1 MEYKKDMK
9 ILFLTDSITTLGGVQ
24 RVTSII
30 VNELSKSNNIT
41 VISRCDCSKRL
52 YYIDPNVEVLSFSN
66 LGINFYFNYYEKALK
81 IINRFTG
88 ILDRVGMKSEYYPK
102 RYQKEISEYINI
114 NKFDVVIGV
123 QGYWAYFLGCI
134 RKRVNCKL
142 VGWQHNSYDAYFNT
156 KNRYYWHQSR
166 ISKSLICKLDE
177 YIVLNEYDQELFR
190 KHMNINV
197 AYIYNPKSF
206 DTDSPSDLS
215 HHKFIAAGR
224 FSYAKGYDLIIK
236 AYKKYCSLTEN
247 SWPLEIIGA
256 GEEES
261 KYKRIIHDLQLDD
274 NISVLPYTNDI
285 QSSFRMASC
294 LLLSSRWEGMP
305 MIVLEAMEMGVPTI
319 SFDIQAIKP
328 LIQDD
333 WNGLVVEKNDLD
345 SYAKAMY
352 IISTNEELRNKY
364 ANNSRIKA
372 KEFSID
378 YISQIWENELKRICK
393 DI

>member
-1 MEYKKDMK
+1 MK
-9 ILFLTDSITTLGGVQ
+9 ILFLTDSITTLGGAQ

-41 VISRCDCSKRL
+41 VISRCDCSERL
-52 YYIDPNVEVLSFSN
+52 YYIDSRVEILSFSD
-66 LGINFYFNYYEKALK
+66 LGINYNFHYFEKALK

-88 ILDRVGMKSEYYPK
+88 ILDRVGIKSEYYPK
-102 RYQKEISEYINI
+102 RHQKEISEYINRK
-114 NKFDVVIGV
+114 KFDVVIGV

-142 VGWQHNSYDAYFNT
+142 VGWQHNSYDAYFNN
-156 KNRYYWHQSR
+156 KYRYYWHQDR
-166 ISKSLICKLDE
+166 VSKSLICKLDE
-177 YIVLNEYDQELFR
+177 YIVLNEYDQELFK
-190 KHMNINV
+190 KHMNIDV
-197 AYIYNPKSF
+197 TYIYNPKSF
-206 DTDSPSDLS
+206 DTQLPSDLS

-224 FSYAKGYDLIIK
+224 FTYAKGFDLLIK
-236 AYKKYCSLTEN
+236 AYKKYCGLTEN
-247 SWPLEIIGA
+247 SWPLVIVGA
-256 GEEES
+256 GEEGK
-261 KYKRIIHDLQLDD
+261 KYKRIIHDLQLEDK
-274 NISVLPYTNDI
+274 ISLIPCTNDI
-285 QSSFRMASC
+285 QSSFRAASC

-328 LIQDD
+328 LIKDD
-333 WNGLVVEKNDLD
+333 WNGLVVEKFDLD
-345 SYAKAMY
+345 AYAKAMY
-352 IISTNEELRNKY
+352 MISTNEELRNRY
-364 ANNSRIKA
+364 AKNSRIKA

>member
-1 MEYKKDMK
+1 MK
-9 ILFLTDSITTLGGVQ
+9 ILFLTDSITTLGGAQ

-30 VNELSKSNNIT
+30 ANELSKSNNIT
-41 VISRCDCSKRL
+41 VLSRYDCSERL
-52 YYIDPNVEVLSFSN
+52 YYIDPNVEILSFSD
-66 LGINFYFNYYEKALK
+66 LGINFYFHYYEKALK
-81 IINRFTG
+81 GLNRLTG
-88 ILDRVGMKSEYYPK
+88 ILDRFGIKSEYYPK
-102 RYQKEISEYINI
+102 RYQKEISKYINI

-123 QGYWAYFLGCI
+123 LGYWAYFLGCI

-142 VGWQHNSYDAYFNT
+142 VGWQHSSYDVYFNT
-156 KNRYYWHQSR
+156 KYRNHWHQDR
-166 ISKSLICKLDE
+166 ISKSLICKLNE
-177 YIVLNEYDQELFR
+177 YIVLNEYDQELF
-190 KHMNINV
+190 KKYMKINV
-197 AYIYNPKSF
+197 KYIYNPKSF
-206 DTDSPSDLS
+206 ETDLPSDLS

-224 FSYAKGYDLIIK
+224 FNYFKGYDLLIK
-236 AYKKYCSLTEN
+236 AYKKYCGLTEN

-261 KYKRIIHDLQLDD
+261 NYKRIIHDLQLDD
-274 NISVLPYTNDI
+274 KISVLACTNDI
-285 QSSFRMASC
+285 QSSFRTASC

-328 LIQDD
+328 LIKDD
-333 WNGLVVEKNDLD
+333 WNGLVVEKYDLD
-345 SYAKAMY
+345 AYAEAMY

-378 YISQIWENELKRICK
+378 SISQIWENELKRICK

>member
-1 MEYKKDMK
+1 MEYKKSMK

-30 VNELSKSNNIT
+30 ANELSKSNSIT
-41 VISRCDCSKRL
+41 VLSRNDCSERL
-52 YYIDPNVEVLSFSN
+52 YYIDPNVEVLSFSD
-66 LGINFYFNYYEKALK
+66 LGINYYFHYYEKALK
-81 IINRFTG
+81 LLNRLTG
-88 ILDRVGMKSEYYPK
+88 ILDRFGIKNEYYPK

-156 KNRYYWHQSR
+156 KYRYYWHQDR
-166 ISKSLICKLDE
+166 ISKSLICKLNE
-177 YIVLNEYDQELFR
+177 YIVLNEYDQELFK

-197 AYIYNPKSF
+197 RYIYNPKSF
-206 DTDSPSDLS
+206 ETDLPSDLS

-224 FSYAKGYDLIIK
+224 FNYAKGYDLLIK
-236 AYKKYCSLTEN
+236 AYKKYSGLTEN
-247 SWPLEIIGA
+247 SWPLEIIGG
-256 GEEES
+256 GEES
-261 KYKRIIHDLQLDD
+261 SYKRIIHDLQLDD
-274 NISVLPYTNDI
+274 NISVLAYTNDI
-285 QSSFRMASC
+285 QSSFRTASC

-328 LIQDD
+328 LIKDD
-333 WNGLVVEKNDLD
+333 WNGLVVEKFDLD
-345 SYAKAMY
+345 AYAKAMY
-352 IISTNEELRNKY
+352 IMSTNEELRNRY
-364 ANNSRIKA
+364 AINSRIKA

-378 YISQIWENELKRICK
+378 SISQVWENELKRICK